1 VSSSCPGRFVLLP
14 KSVELPPLRRNVSC
28 YRRGRYPGRV
38 AKWENVHAADGQ
50 GPRDFR
56 DSTVVVGMG
65 ETDPQV
71 ACSSTACALRNCW
84 AGRLG
89 QTMRTLPLDQS
100 VAMIPDGASVM
111 IGGFMAVGTPER
123 VIDEIVRQNKRDLTA
138 KAPTTTAP
146 RPRVGR
152 KDSRASRRAM
162 VLRGRKSRLSSAE
175 LHRRRARPHSKP
187 SASEFSPR
195 HGRPLR

>member
-1 VSSSCPGRFVLLP
+1 MT
-14 KSVELPPLRRNVSC
+14 
-28 YRRGRYPGRV
+28 
-38 AKWENVHAADGQ
+38 H
-50 GPRDFR
+50 
-56 DSTVVVGMG
+56 
-65 ETDPQV
+65 
-71 ACSSTACALRNCW
+71 
-84 AGRLG
+84 
-89 QTMRTLPLDQS
+89 
-100 VAMIPDGASVM
+100 DGASVM

-175 LHRRRARPHSKP
+175 LHRRRARASPKP
-187 SASEFSPR
+187 RA
-195 HGRPLR
+195 GRRTGGRFRVSLRAT